1 MSPERRADVSAAADL
16 LLLERRA
23 LLARLGTVIRRL
35 ARNRKVVLG
44 VGLSGLVLTFLGMLL
59 TGGSGPI
66 GTIMFVPWVALLA
79 AELGPTAGG
88 LAGVAATGLYFA
100 AAESVGLPDDPVTM
114 LLRLAPL
121 VGVGVAAGFSS
132 RRITSDALE

>member
-1 MSPERRADVSAAADL
+1 MSAAADL

-23 LLARLGTVIRRL
+23 LVARLRTVVGRL

-44 VGLSGLVLTFLGMLL
+44 VACAGLILTFVGMVT

-79 AELGPTAGG
+79 AQLGPTAGG
-88 LAGVAATGLYFA
+88 LAGVAATASTG
-100 AAESVGLPDDPVTM
+100 
-114 LLRLAPL
+114 
-121 VGVGVAAGFSS
+121 
-132 RRITSDALE
+132 